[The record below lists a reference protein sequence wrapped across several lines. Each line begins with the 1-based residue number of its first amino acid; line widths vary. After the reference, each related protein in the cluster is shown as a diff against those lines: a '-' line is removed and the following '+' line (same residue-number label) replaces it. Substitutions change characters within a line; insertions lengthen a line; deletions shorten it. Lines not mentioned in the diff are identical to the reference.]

1 MAFFV
6 RTEGPVRGELAALD
20 REAATVEPATR
31 ASNFVAYE
39 GWMEASLYGQRVA
52 ATLVGVVGA
61 ISLILS
67 AVGLYS
73 VLAFGVS
80 QRRNEFGIRMALG
93 AGPWQL
99 LATVLRQ
106 GLGLT
111 AAGLG
116 AGALAAL
123 AAMRFAAGYLPKV
136 GAAKPQAFAGAVIVL
151 SLVALL
157 ASYLPARRAMR
168 VNPVDALRQE

>member
-1 MAFFV
+1 
-6 RTEGPVRGELAALD
+6 
-20 REAATVEPATR
+20 
-31 ASNFVAYE
+31 
-39 GWMEASLYGQRVA
+39 MEASLYGQRVA

-67 AVGLYS
+67 AIGLYS
-73 VLAFGVS
+73 VLAFAVS

-93 AGPWQL
+93 AGPWRL

-116 AGALAAL
+116 AGALAAF

-136 GAAKPQAFAGAVIVL
+136 KTSDPQVFAGAILVL
-151 SLVALL
+151 TLVALL
-157 ASYLPARRAMR
+157 ASYLPARRATR
-168 VNPVDALRQE
+168 VDPVDALRQE